1 MRRKSYAKSVVAV
14 AMAATVALSATAC
27 GSKSTADTADTSTS
41 QSEAASSEAETP
53 TATPAPTATPSPTAT
68 PAPAESTAEST
79 DSKSEQ
85 GSTDNGGLSSGSQ
98 SGNANSGK
106 NNSGSNKGSQ
116 SGKTTNTAKA
126 PAQAAAPA
134 PTATPKPITYTYVVR
149 KHPASCTTAGYD
161 EHICQEWGGM
171 NYNDNYVAPNGHD
184 WGTGVVT
191 KQATYYEKGA
201 ITYTCKN
208 CGETRTEETPELD
221 KTYHIKEVVAPTC
234 TSEGYTIYECNE
246 VPGLT
251 YKGEYTA
258 KLPHSWDGG
267 VVTKAATIYEKG
279 VKTFT
284 CTVCGETRT
293 EDIKV
298 LDKTWHKGQT
308 VAPTCTE
315 QGYTV
320 YICDQ
325 DKNLTEKRDYTAAL
339 GHDYDNGVVTTP
351 ATCTTEGV
359 MTYTCTRDGA
369 TKTETI
375 PALGHKW
382 DDGTITTAPTCETEG
397 EKTYRCTNDGC
408 TETKR
413 EAVAALGHDWD
424 NGTVTTPAT
433 CTAEG
438 VLTYICKRDAS
449 HSKTEAIPALGH
461 KWDDGTITTAP
472 TCEAEGEK
480 TYTCKNDG
488 SHTKTESIPALGHDW
503 NDGEVTT
510 APTCTEDGVK
520 TYTCKN
526 DASHTKTETIAKLG
540 HKWDAGKVTKEPTYE
555 SDGTMTFT
563 CQNDP
568 THTYTET
575 IPAKKYTFTVIV
587 VDPTCT
593 EQGYT
598 LHTCN
603 QNAEKSYKDNY
614 TNALGHDY
622 KEVTTPAT
630 CKDAGKVENVCQRC
644 GDTQLV
650 KDLPVTED
658 HQWNDG
664 VVTKAATCTEAGEKL
679 YTCTVCNKTKT
690 ETIEATGHDWNETTT
705 PATCGKAGSVDRTC
719 KTCGTTEHVKDLPA
733 TGNHAWDAGKITAEA
748 TCDGKGVKT
757 FTCTV
762 CNETKTEEI
771 AALGHNFSYGYC
783 NRCGLNS
790 KYNQKAY
797 EQDIFEKT
805 NALRS
810 QNGLETLSYRS
821 DLQYAAD
828 IRVGELLQNYINY
841 GTIDGKWGAH
851 TRPDH
856 SSAGTVLG
864 DKSDWE
870 VGENAAEEDC
880 IFDEEH
886 LYYLWY
892 NSEGHYAAMVNP
904 NANGMICAVRE
915 YNGRVFGIQIFIRDP
930 DYNKDTQ
937 SAASDTSASVE
948 IAAVVVT
955 DSATTE
961 TAAE

>member
-1 MRRKSYAKSVVAV
+1 M
-14 AMAATVALSATAC
+14 
-27 GSKSTADTADTSTS
+27 
-41 QSEAASSEAETP
+41 
-53 TATPAPTATPSPTAT
+53 
-68 PAPAESTAEST
+68 
-79 DSKSEQ
+79 
-85 GSTDNGGLSSGSQ
+85 
-98 SGNANSGK
+98 
-106 NNSGSNKGSQ
+106 
-116 SGKTTNTAKA
+116 
-126 PAQAAAPA
+126 
-134 PTATPKPITYTYVVR
+134 
-149 KHPASCTTAGYD
+149 
-161 EHICQEWGGM
+161 
-171 NYNDNYVAPNGHD
+171 
-184 WGTGVVT
+184 
-191 KQATYYEKGA
+191 
-201 ITYTCKN
+201 
-208 CGETRTEETPELD
+208 
-221 KTYHIKEVVAPTC
+221 
-234 TSEGYTIYECNE
+234 
-246 VPGLT
+246 
-251 YKGEYTA
+251 
-258 KLPHSWDGG
+258 
-267 VVTKAATIYEKG
+267 
-279 VKTFT
+279 
-284 CTVCGETRT
+284 
-293 EDIKV
+293 

-382 DDGTITTAPTCETEG
+382 DDGKITTAPTCETEG
-397 EKTYRCTNDGC
+397 EKTYKCTNDGC
-408 TETKR
+408 AETKT
-413 EAVAALGHDWD
+413 EAVAALGHEWD

-433 CTAEG
+433 CTTEG

-449 HSKTEAIPALGH
+449 HTKTEAIPALGH

-472 TCEAEGEK
+472 TCETEGKK
-480 TYTCKNDG
+480 TYKCTNDG
-488 SHTKTESIPALGHDW
+488 CTETKTESVAALGHDW
-503 NDGEVTT
+503 DDGVVTT
-510 APTCTEDGVK
+510 PATCEADGVK
-520 TYTCKN
+520 TYTCKH
-526 DASHTKTETIAKLG
+526 DSSHTK
-540 HKWDAGKVTKEPTYE
+540 
-555 SDGTMTFT
+555 
-563 CQNDP
+563 
-568 THTYTET
+568 TET
-575 IPAKKYTFTVIV
+575 IPAKKYTFTVTV
-587 VDPTCT
+587 VDLTCT

-614 TNALGHDY
+614 TDALGHDY

-630 CKDAGKVENVCQRC
+630 CKDAGKVENICQRC
-644 GDTQLV
+644 GDTQHV

-658 HQWNDG
+658 HKWNDG

-719 KTCGTTEHVKDLPA
+719 KACGVTEHVKDLPA
-733 TGNHAWDAGKITAEA
+733 TGNHAWDAGTITTEA

-783 NRCGLNS
+783 SRCGLNS
-790 KYNQKAY
+790 NYNQKAY

-805 NALRS
+805 NSLRVNS
-810 QNGLETLSYRS
+810 GLSELTYRS
-821 DLQYAAD
+821 DLQFAAD
-828 IRVGELLQNYINY
+828 IRVEEILQNYIIY
-841 GTIDGKWGAH
+841 GSIDGKWGAH

-856 SSAGTVLG
+856 SSAGTALG
-864 DKSDWE
+864 DKSDLAC
-870 VGENAAEEDC
+870 GENAAMESC

-892 NSEGHYAAMVNP
+892 NSKGHRDAMLNP
-904 NANGMICAVRE
+904 NANGMACAVRE
-915 YNGRVFGIQIFIRDP
+915 YNGLVFGIQIFVNDP
-930 DYNKDTQ
+930 NYTASTQ
-937 SAASDTSASVE
+937 SAASDTSTPVE
-948 IAAVVVT
+948 IAAVVVA

-961 TAAE
+961 TAAN